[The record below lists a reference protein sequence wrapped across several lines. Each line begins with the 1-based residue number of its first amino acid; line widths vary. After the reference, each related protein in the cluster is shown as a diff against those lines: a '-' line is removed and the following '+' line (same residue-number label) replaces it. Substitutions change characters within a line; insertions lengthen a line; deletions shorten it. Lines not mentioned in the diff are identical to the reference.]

1 MAIAPNIKLIED
13 APVVGRVQR
22 RPKHSFNVK
31 HQPFCIQPI
40 MIAPVLPGE
49 TLVNM
54 LMQSRVISDPVANG
68 QIGWWMEYYFFYVK
82 LRDLASRVDW
92 LAMLVEGTDP
102 TAKKNNTGLTATTY
116 RGRKAVD
123 WVQECLN
130 RVTEEYFRDEG
141 EAIGTLIN
149 NLPLAAIPRENA
161 LNNLTLDSEHT
172 LGDHEGSLLP
182 GQDLLLDRYEDIGPL
197 PGYEQHYELW
207 SHMRASGITDAT
219 FADFLRSYGVTPP
232 AEVEAIEPE
241 NRPELI
247 RYIRDWT
254 YPSNIVDAAG
264 TTRSALVWS
273 MAERADKTRF
283 LQEPGFI
290 FGVSVA
296 RPKIYLGN
304 QEGAIAGYMSDAMS
318 WLPAVLAGESYTSL
332 RKFVGHDTATSRD
345 GPFAIGTTAGDY
357 WLDIRDLLI
366 HGDQFLSGF
375 DRATIKH
382 NAVAMPSAAGGKRF
396 PSSVDIQAL
405 FAGSAYNFH
414 QDGVV
419 NLNILGKLRDTTPN

>member
-1 MAIAPNIKLIED
+1 MALTPNISLVQE
-13 APVVGRVQR
+13 APLVGRIQR

-31 HQPFCIQPI
+31 HQPFTIQPI
-40 MIAPVLPGE
+40 MIAPVIPGE
-49 TLVNM
+49 TMTNL
-54 LMQSRVISDPVANG
+54 LLQSRVLTDPISNG
-68 QIGWWMEYYFFYVK
+68 QIGWWIEYYFFYVK

-102 TAKKNNTGLTATTY
+102 IAKKNNTAPTAWSY

-123 WVQECLN
+123 WVSECLT

-149 NLPLAAIPRENA
+149 DLPLAAIPRENV
-161 LNNLTLDSEHT
+161 LNNLTLDSAHT
-172 LGDHEGSLLP
+172 IGDHEGSLLP

-207 SHMRASGITDAT
+207 SHMRASGLTDAT

-232 AEVEAIEPE
+232 AEVEAVEPA

-247 RYIRDWT
+247 RYIRDWS

-273 MAERADKTRF
+273 VAERADKRRF

-290 FGVSVA
+290 FGVSVC
-296 RPKIYLGN
+296 RPKVYLAG
-304 QEGAIAGYMSDAMS
+304 QEGALAGYMSDALS
-318 WLPAVLAGESYTSL
+318 WLPAVLEGEAYTSL
-332 RKFVGHDTATSRD
+332 RKFVGHDTATNRT
-345 GPFAIGTTAGDY
+345 GPFAIGTAAGDY

-366 HGDQFLSGF
+366 YGDQFLAGF
-375 DRATIKH
+375 DKATIKH
-382 NAVAMPSAAGGKRF
+382 NAVVMPTTAGAKRF
-396 PSSVDIQAL
+396 VSSTDIQNL
-405 FAGSAYNFH
+405 FAGSAYNVH

-419 NLNILGKLRDTTPN
+419 NLNILGKQRDTTPN